1 MISRFLCL
9 LAMSLL
15 IMAGSTALVYGDWR
29 GLVVAVCGAVLAAY
43 AGTLGLMPDAL
54 GDDR

>member
-9 LAMSLL
+9 LTMSLL

-29 GLVVAVCGAVLAAY
+29 GLGVAVCGAVLAAY
-43 AGTLGLMPDAL
+43 AGTLGLMPDAP